1 MIAVRHYQ
9 DTRPPTLPQ
18 YVTTPPGAGKSGG
31 GLIFAQNMLGG
42 NAVRDSQA
50 LHHCCFSG
58 RIFPYPAGDQEM
70 RRIAPLQQV
79 HRVQD
84 TALEGRTRLR
94 VCAPMAGACERG
106 DAMCTCWYFSRL
118 SVTKQGTFVN

>member
-18 YVTTPPGAGKSGG
+18 YVTTPHGTGKSGG
-31 GLIFAQNMLGG
+31 GLIFAQNVLGG

-50 LHHCCFSG
+50 LHHGCFSG
-58 RIFPYPAGDQEM
+58 RIFPYPSGDQEM

-79 HRVQD
+79 HRV
-84 TALEGRTRLR
+84 
-94 VCAPMAGACERG
+94 
-106 DAMCTCWYFSRL
+106 
-118 SVTKQGTFVN
+118 